1 MTLPENSS
9 PNDSLPWRQRARKLA
24 IALLGFC
31 LVHGF
36 LRAVGYAAYSLWYR
50 SWMESLPAHSGWRT
64 AGFCLELTSLAA
76 CFLLPGLAAICCY
89 RETV

>member
-1 MTLPENSS
+1 M
-9 PNDSLPWRQRARKLA
+9 PWQQRTRKLA

-36 LRAVGYAAYSLWYR
+36 LRVVGYGVYSLWYR
-50 SWMESLPAHSGWRT
+50 SWMEFLPADSGWRT
-64 AGFCLELTSLAA
+64 AGFCLELVSLAA
-76 CFLLPGLAAICCY
+76 CFLLAALAAIRCY

>member
-1 MTLPENSS
+1 M
-9 PNDSLPWRQRARKLA
+9 PWQQRTRKLA

-36 LRAVGYAAYSLWYR
+36 VRVIGYGIYSLWFR
-50 SWMESLPAHSGWRT
+50 SWTESLPAVNGWRT
-64 AGFCLELTSLAA
+64 AGIRLELAYLAA
-76 CFLLPGLAAICCY
+76 CFALPVLAAIRCY